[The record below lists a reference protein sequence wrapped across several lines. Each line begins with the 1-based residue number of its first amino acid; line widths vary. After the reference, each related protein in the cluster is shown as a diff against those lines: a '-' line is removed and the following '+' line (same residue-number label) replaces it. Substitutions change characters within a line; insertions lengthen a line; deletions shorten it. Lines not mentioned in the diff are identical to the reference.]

1 VFTFRYAVA
10 TVCDAKSQAVARRC
24 SRCSRRKKKFIAG
37 LRGAATRA
45 CNTVK
50 AYIDTRA
57 NVRAHPAQSARA
69 NRLFRTRGLSGSS
82 GLQDIAA
89 ETRKRVNASTLS
101 LASIRLVR
109 HRINGTPQFPSTLS
123 PHPTPP
129 ATPAIV
135 AFIRVIRLL
144 KTRLLIDRSSS
155 RSSRNRGFL
164 SQSNVEDLLVFWISS
179 SSSYVSFGLLGS
191 LLISYSLSSKF
202 QFAEAN
208 DPRNRREG
216 ISNRCV
222 AAVRA
227 RSLALQFPRVH
238 ICSLMYI
245 CARCACRGC
254 TRLYDNVRCVLVF
267 S

>member
-37 LRGAATRA
+37 LRGAASRA

-69 NRLFRTRGLSGSS
+69 NRLFRTRGLSASS

-123 PHPTPP
+123 PHPTRD
-129 ATPAIV
+129 ACES
-135 AFIRVIRLL
+135 FIRVIRLL

-155 RSSRNRGFL
+155 RSSRDRGSLSLSLIECRRSACFL
-164 SQSNVEDLLVFWISS
+164 DIFIIFP
-179 SSSYVSFGLLGS
+179 YVSFGLR
-191 LLISYSLSSKF
+191 YS
-202 QFAEAN
+202 
-208 DPRNRREG
+208 
-216 ISNRCV
+216 
-222 AAVRA
+222 A
-227 RSLALQFPRVH
+227 R
-238 ICSLMYI
+238 Y
-245 CARCACRGC
+245 
-254 TRLYDNVRCVLVF
+254 
-267 S
+267 